1 MSRARYCGISIA
13 AVGALVAAGCGSAAQ
28 SGHGPSTGTT
38 SPSKRLELAFS
49 GREAAASAQDGAP
62 AIFPVRPTEYVLDA
76 TLPDLGPRA
85 LVRRMDAPEVDST
98 DAQRFASALGLD
110 GSPVRKPTGWD
121 VQGADATLSFIVS
134 DGRVSVSYSPGAPNA
149 VGGSPGSGG
158 GATTGSVASDGS
170 VTRGAPS
177 EPSPVPPTPTDVSQP
192 PAPVDVPGADA
203 ARTIARGLLDRVG
216 VLAGQEWATD
226 VNDSGGVAVACAV
239 GVPCPT
245 VPPQVSARTV
255 TFSLMLDGTR
265 VDGVDWSITIGE
277 HRRIESLNGE
287 WAAPAPRGNYPL
299 RSTTNVFADLQHGKA
314 RFTGP
319 QPMTALSD
327 SRSTGAPA
335 TGAPAVGAPSIE
347 PSPTVPTLTV
357 HVTGVSLGIARW
369 DAYDQGHTII
379 DLVPTYRFHTRVE
392 GRASSDIVVLALDPG
407 VVTFTNP
414 VPKSKPLPAK
424 PAPSPVP
431 ISGGA
436 ESTPTS

>member
-1 MSRARYCGISIA
+1 M
-13 AVGALVAAGCGSAAQ
+13 
-28 SGHGPSTGTT
+28 
-38 SPSKRLELAFS
+38 
-49 GREAAASAQDGAP
+49 SAQDGAP

-85 LVRRMDAPEVDST
+85 LVRRMDPPEIDSPGV
-98 DAQRFASALGLD
+98 QRFASALGV
-110 GSPVRKPTGWD
+110 GGAPVRKPTGWE
-121 VQGADATLSFIVS
+121 VQDADATLSFIVS
-134 DGRVSVSYSPGAPNA
+134 DGRVSVSYSPGLANA

-158 GATTGSVASDGS
+158 SSGGGATTGSTASDGS
-170 VTRGAPS
+170 VTKGAPP

-192 PAPVDVPGADA
+192 PAPVDVPDSDA
-203 ARTIARGLLDRVG
+203 ARRIARGLLDRVG
-216 VLAGQEWATD
+216 VLAGQEWSAD
-226 VNDSGGVAVACAV
+226 VNDSGGVAVACVV

-265 VDGVDWSITIGE
+265 VDGIDWSVTIGE
-277 HRRIESLNGE
+277 HRRIESLSGE
-287 WAAPAPRGNYPL
+287 WATPAPRGNYLL
-299 RSTTNVFADLQHGKA
+299 RSTRDVFADLQHGKA

-327 SRSTGAPA
+327 SPTA
-335 TGAPAVGAPSIE
+335 GAPAVGAPSIE
-347 PSPTVPTLTV
+347 PSPTVPTIAV

-369 DAYDQGHTII
+369 DAYDEGHTII

-392 GRASSDIVVLALDPG
+392 GRASNDIVVLALDPG

-414 VPKSKPLPAK
+414 VPKSKPLPAQ

-431 ISGGA
+431 VSGGE

>member
-1 MSRARYCGISIA
+1 MSRARYWGISTA
-13 AVGALVAAGCGSAAQ
+13 AVVALVAAACGSAAQ
-28 SGHGPSTGTT
+28 SGHGPSAGTT
-38 SPSKRLELAFS
+38 VPARLELAFS
-49 GREAAASAQDGAP
+49 GREATASAQEGAP

-76 TLPDLGPRA
+76 KLPDLGPRA
-85 LVRRMDAPEVDST
+85 PVRRMDAPEVDSA
-98 DAQRFASALGLD
+98 DVKRFAHALDLG
-110 GSPVRKPTGWD
+110 GAPVRKPTGWE
-121 VQGADATLSFIVS
+121 VQGADATLAFIVS
-134 DGRVSVSYSPGAPNA
+134 DGRVSVSYSPGAANA

-158 GATTGSVASDGS
+158 GATTGSAASDGS
-170 VTRGAPS
+170 VTKGAPS
-177 EPSPVPPTPTDVSQP
+177 EPAPVPPTPNDLSQP

-203 ARTIARGLLDRVG
+203 ARTIARALLDRVG
-216 VLAGQEWATD
+216 VLAGQEWSTA
-226 VNDSGGVAVACAV
+226 VSDSGGVAVACVV

-255 TFSLMLDGTR
+255 TFSLVLDGTR
-265 VDGVDWSITIGE
+265 VDGADWSVTIGE

-287 WAAPAPRGNYPL
+287 WATPAPRGNYPL
-299 RSTTNVFADLQHGKA
+299 RSTADVFADLQHGKA

-327 SRSTGAPA
+327 SR
-335 TGAPAVGAPSIE
+335 VGAPSIE
-347 PSPTVPTLTV
+347 PSPAVPAVTV

-369 DAYDQGHTII
+369 DAYDEGHTFL

-414 VPKSKPLPAK
+414 VPKAKPLPAK
-424 PAPSPVP
+424 PAPSPPPV
-431 ISGGA
+431 SGGA